1 MERLMGLRIRP
12 RGTRRSST
20 SHHGTK
26 LPDEIRQPEL
36 QQPVTGR
43 RRFRRV
49 VATAGG
55 SLLGAVALT
64 ALSVPARGPATDVIR
79 RIDESFTPVT
89 TNSPS
94 GQAFKGVATVGALF
108 PAGTV
113 IGSAGGGQGTGHFC
127 TATVVQ
133 SPGADLAVTA
143 AHCLGGQSTGI
154 VFVPGYH
161 DGQAPY
167 GSWVVAQVF
176 TDAEWQS
183 LSDPD
188 DDVAFLQLAPATDGT
203 RVAEVTGAEQLNTST
218 SAPRLVQVI
227 GYPEDTDEPVTC
239 RNWTRTFSLTQ
250 LEFDC
255 GGYPDGT
262 SGGPFLADAESPSGT
277 ATIIGVIGGYEQGG
291 DTDAVSY
298 AAVFG
303 PRVATLYQ
311 QAVAAG

>member
-1 MERLMGLRIRP
+1 MGFRVRL
-12 RGTRRSST
+12 RGTHHHSA
-20 SHHGTK
+20 SHHGTQ
-26 LPDEIRQPEL
+26 LPDEIRQPEP
-36 QQPVTGR
+36 QRPVTGHR
-43 RRFRRV
+43 WFRRV
-49 VATAGG
+49 VAAAGA
-55 SLLGAVALT
+55 SLLGAIAFT
-64 ALSVPARGPATDVIR
+64 ALSVPARGRATDVIR
-79 RIDESFTPVT
+79 RIDESFTRVA

-94 GQAFKGVATVGALF
+94 GQAFKGIATVGALF

-113 IGSAGGGQGTGHFC
+113 IGGSASGQGTGHFC

-143 AHCLGGQSTGI
+143 AHCLAGQSAGL

-167 GSWVVAQVF
+167 GSWVVEQIF

-183 LSDPD
+183 STDPD
-188 DDVAFLQLAPATDGT
+188 DDVAFLQLAPATSGT
-203 RVAEVTGAEQLNTST
+203 RVADVTGAELLTTST
-218 SAPRLVQVI
+218 SAPKLVQVI

-239 RNWTRTFSLTQ
+239 MNWTRTFSSTQ

-262 SGGPFLADAESPSGT
+262 SGGPFLADADSSSGT
-277 ATIIGVIGGYEQGG
+277 PTVIGVIGGYEQGG
-291 DTDAVSY
+291 NTDAVSY

-303 PRVATLYQ
+303 PRVAALYQ
-311 QAVAAG
+311 EAIAAG